1 MTQIRSVAALGLALA
16 ACSSDTSLP
25 VEPACNPLGAGHC
38 MTPWPSSVFEVDDP
52 GSATG
57 RRLAIPEA
65 TLPANADA
73 AGTGTAATDPAGW
86 NIADGFSPTA
96 PMVMAWKGGVSS
108 DGLVPAGHA
117 ERSLAADS
125 ATVIFDMTTGARVAH
140 VAALDPAAIDQP
152 DSQALILQPS
162 ARLVSGHRYAVG
174 ITNRVHAR
182 DGGELAVPPGFA
194 ALRDH
199 KNTDHELLE
208 AMRPRFAD
216 VLAALDTAGV
226 PAADLVVAWDFTVA
240 SDELLRRDLTWARD
254 RALAALAA
262 EPSELAI
269 TSDAPIDDGKR
280 IRRRIT
286 GTLAAPLFLT
296 QRGAATLGTTIGR
309 DGAGLPALQGSYP
322 IPFTAIVPACAYSAA
337 DPVAIVIHGHA
348 LFGRAEEAASAAQ
361 QTAAVERCA
370 VVVGTELRGLSESDL
385 PAVVRMLDDIT
396 TADDAMDVLEQGLVN
411 HVALVR
417 ALRSGLADQ
426 VFIDPARPGRSL
438 VDPAKLVYDGGSQPG
453 RLSAIVAAYEPSVPR
468 AAADP
473 LASAPNPGSDATG
486 DTASDPGLGLATS
499 YAALLDRS
507 ADGPQFRKI
516 LAAAYPDPLDAV
528 LALGLL
534 QMRWDRIDATG
545 P

>member
-1 MTQIRSVAALGLALA
+1 MTQIRSAAALASRRLAAGGCLLGLALA

-25 VEPACNPLGAGHC
+25 VEPSCNPLGAGHC
-38 MTPWPSSVFEVDDP
+38 MTPWPSSAFEVDDP
-52 GSATG
+52 TSATG

-73 AGTGTAATDPAGW
+73 AATDPAGW
-86 NIADGFSPTA
+86 NTADGFSPTA

-108 DGLVPAGHA
+108 EGLVPPEHA

-125 ATVIFDMTTGARVAH
+125 ATVILDMTTGTRVAH
-140 VAALDPAAIDQP
+140 AAALDPAAIDQP

-162 ARLVSGHRYAVG
+162 ARLVPGHRYAVG

-216 VLAALDTAGV
+216 VIAALDAAGV
-226 PAADLVVAWDFTVA
+226 PAGDLVVAWDFTVA

-262 EPSELAI
+262 HPSELAI

-280 IRRRIT
+280 IRRRIA
-286 GTLAAPLFLT
+286 GTLDAPLFLT

-322 IPFTAIVPACAYSAA
+322 IPFTAIVPACAYGAA

-348 LFGRAEEAASAAQ
+348 LFGRADEAASPAQ
-361 QTAAVERCA
+361 QTAAAERCA
-370 VVVGTELRGLSESDL
+370 VVVGTELRGLSEIDL

-396 TADDAMDVLEQGLVN
+396 TADDAIDVLEQGLVN
-411 HVALVR
+411 HIALVR

-426 VFIDPARPGRSL
+426 LFADPVRPARSL
-438 VDPAKLVYDGGSQPG
+438 VDPSKLVYDGGSQPG
-453 RLSAIVAAYEPSVPR
+453 RLPAIVAAYEPSLLR

-473 LASAPNPGSDATG
+473 ARDAV
-486 DTASDPGLGLATS
+486 PGLGATS

-528 LALGLL
+528 MALGLL
-534 QMRWDRIDATG
+534 QMRWDRIDAIG
-545 P
+545 L